1 MRSTKKKIRFQKKKE
16 NTHST
21 KKNLIF
27 KKKERKHSFNQGNKI
42 GIRDLDHA
50 IDNEVT

>member
-21 KKNLIF
+21 KKKINIQEN
-27 KKKERKHSFNQGNKI
+27 KKENTLSTKETK
-42 GIRDLDHA
+42 
-50 IDNEVT
+50 